1 MMKKMTT
8 GELAK
13 KAGVSQKT
21 IRLYDEKGLL
31 KPSGYSEGNYRLYD
45 PEALLVLE
53 KIIALKQVGFSL
65 DEIKENLNHSEDEAI
80 LETLQN
86 QIDLM
91 EAKRNDLE
99 RAITRINA
107 AIIRSNNNP
116 DWDTVADIIRDLQSD
131 QNSDDAHHHALIHSA
146 DTLDWYVKIYNS
158 LNIQKGERILDLG
171 CGFAKLWRNNW
182 TDIPAGVTIDAYDL
196 PASWADDFAKF
207 IPENIN
213 SLAENTE
220 LTLFFEDVEK
230 EHTWNRL
237 SQNKPYSLIIAHYLT
252 GMLHDR
258 ETFLSRV
265 RDNLAKDGMF
275 SVNAAH
281 TSEEDRFWIDAMK
294 KSGLNSG
301 FANESYQEAKHAENS
316 FRETLQKY
324 FSRITEV
331 TLPSP
336 LRYQTSDDLFERAT
350 GRFPQSQ
357 DYLLTNRKK
366 LTEYFDSILEE
377 DGEIII
383 NNGALFWH
391 CYK

>member
-1 MMKKMTT
+1 MKKMTT

-31 KPSGYSEGNYRLYD
+31 KPSEYSEGNYRLYN

-65 DEIKENLNHSEDEAI
+65 DEIKENLNHSEDKAI

-116 DWDTVADIIRDLQSD
+116 DWDTVADIIRALRSD
-131 QNSDDAHHHALIHSA
+131 QNSDDAHHHALTHCA

-207 IPENIN
+207 IPENRN

-220 LTLFFEDVEK
+220 FTLFFEDVEK
-230 EHTWNRL
+230 EHTWNQL
-237 SQNKPYSLIIAHYLT
+237 SQ
-252 GMLHDR
+252 
-258 ETFLSRV
+258 
-265 RDNLAKDGMF
+265 KD
-275 SVNAAH
+275 H
-281 TSEEDRFWIDAMK
+281 
-294 KSGLNSG
+294 
-301 FANESYQEAKHAENS
+301 
-316 FRETLQKY
+316 
-324 FSRITEV
+324 
-331 TLPSP
+331 
-336 LRYQTSDDLFERAT
+336 
-350 GRFPQSQ
+350 
-357 DYLLTNRKK
+357 
-366 LTEYFDSILEE
+366 
-377 DGEIII
+377 
-383 NNGALFWH
+383 
-391 CYK
+391 